1 MKKKVALLLATSLAM
16 LTGVGCYEEI
26 NSGIR
31 DILYNDI
38 VYERCDEYCYNVSF
52 TENNA
57 KYIGVFLETYNYGQ
71 QLPWDVYVL
80 NSEENVLYSAHA
92 VWVRKGYELPKDFG
106 EEFSSVEYYI
116 PNGIDFRIME
126 DGYTEEMTPLATFEG
141 VVKLEDIVESQPT
154 EATEFIEHN
163 FIRFQLKNFADM
175 DLEYAICSVDNHYY
189 LNVQD
194 VNGANALHKIKP
206 EYVELLTSEIEDA

>member
-57 KYIGVFLETYNYGQ
+57 KYIGVFLETIITG
-71 QLPWDVYVL
+71 
-80 NSEENVLYSAHA
+80 
-92 VWVRKGYELPKDFG
+92 
-106 EEFSSVEYYI
+106 
-116 PNGIDFRIME
+116 
-126 DGYTEEMTPLATFEG
+126 T
-141 VVKLEDIVESQPT
+141 
-154 EATEFIEHN
+154 N
-163 FIRFQLKNFADM
+163 FHGM
-175 DLEYAICSVDNHYY
+175 C
-189 LNVQD
+189 
-194 VNGANALHKIKP
+194 
-206 EYVELLTSEIEDA
+206 TC